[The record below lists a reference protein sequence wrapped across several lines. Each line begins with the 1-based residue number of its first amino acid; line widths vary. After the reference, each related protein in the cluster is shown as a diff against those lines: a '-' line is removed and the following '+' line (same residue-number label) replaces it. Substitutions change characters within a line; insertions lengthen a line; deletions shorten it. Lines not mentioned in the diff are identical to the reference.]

1 MLFLNVAGIPYPDV
15 DVDQV
20 RALSRDVHDFATDI
34 RESFDA
40 ATNTLGDMGSAMSG
54 NSYQAILV
62 VWSHRGEMMAELDSA
77 LEFTA
82 TALDISADVIE
93 AIQIAVLIELAAL
106 AASFVAGMFTPAG
119 PVTGPM
125 IAAAARW
132 LLKKTA
138 ETIMWYVANEV
149 TSKALEPLLDKLD
162 QLIRDTLLPPDVT
175 LPSSPGVDTKY
186 YLDPDA
192 AMRYVKDLEDH
203 ADKIASHG
211 EKFNDKLDHFDF
223 TTPGLEVP
231 AADWPYPGTDQP
243 LILPPQPGTLPSTL
257 PNWVPEMMRNLPDWL
272 PDMQQPGLETPAGK
286 GADANSSPSGGQNAG
301 SATDPAG
308 APRPGAESQHSA
320 TTASGPSADAPPP
333 GASVEAPTSVGG
345 PSSAGTD
352 SSGQARISPDEG
364 STGDRH
370 DIGQSSDRTG
380 AGSTQHEG
388 GAVGGMVPSG
398 AAQSAGASTPG
409 QAQPAPAQN
418 NSQRPGDNAAN
429 NAANKAQSG
438 AGRGPA
444 GPSASQSSSGPPRA
458 TPWSRGGKKAARVEP
473 AAERDKVTAATPGD
487 AGDRGGA
494 VETTR
499 PDADGAQ
506 VFAPDTEIPPAGPQR
521 DEETGSEEKR
531 DVSAEFVPTPAEPA
545 GSGSRRSAPE

>member
-82 TALDISADVIE
+82 TALDIAADVIE

-119 PVTGPM
+119 PATGPM

-138 ETIMWYVANEV
+138 ETIMWYVVNEV
-149 TSKALEPLLDKLD
+149 TAKALEPLLDKLD
-162 QLIRDTLLPPDVT
+162 QLIRDILLPPDFT

-203 ADKIASHG
+203 ADKMASHG
-211 EKFNDKLDHFDF
+211 EKFNEKLDHFDF

-231 AADWPYPGTDQP
+231 AADWPYPGADEP

-286 GADANSSPSGGQNAG
+286 GADANSSLSGGQNSD
-301 SATDPAG
+301 SATDPTV
-308 APRPGAESQHSA
+308 APQPGAESQLAA
-320 TTASGPSADAPPP
+320 TTAPGPSADASLP
-333 GASVEAPTSVGG
+333 GASVAAPSSMGD

-364 STGDRH
+364 STGDGH
-370 DIGQSSDRTG
+370 DIGQSSDRTE
-380 AGSTQHEG
+380 AGSAQREG
-388 GAVGGMVPSG
+388 GAVGGVAPSG

-409 QAQPAPAQN
+409 QSQTAPTQN
-418 NSQRPGDNAAN
+418 NSQRPGDS
-429 NAANKAQSG
+429 AANKTQS
-438 AGRGPA
+438 AASRGPV

-458 TPWSRGGKKAARVEP
+458 TPWSRGGKKAARVEL
-473 AAERDKVTAATPGD
+473 ATERDKVTAASPGD

-506 VFAPDTEIPPAGPQR
+506 VFAPDTAIPPAGPQR
-521 DEETGSEEKR
+521 DEETTSGEKR
-531 DVSAEFVPTPAEPA
+531 DVSAEFVPTPTEPA
-545 GSGSRRSAPE
+545 GSGGRPSAPG